1 MYESI
6 SKGVRGRQPI
16 TYLGE
21 IFTPPHFSIDEQ
33 RKRGFLAL
41 FLLTICPALLFFG
54 LLTFASQGMSLQ
66 PLLIAFAVL
75 VGVTLLLAL
84 RYVKNVLP
92 LFRLGVL
99 FIVSLLSYEMAV
111 GGGEGTVFL
120 WLYFH
125 PVAAFFLF
133 GIWEGLFWV
142 LASWLSSLL
151 LLVFNLGPYNYEL
164 AVSLRFMVTYTLVS
178 ILAYGLESSRAQYYD
193 QLLRE
198 KAALETA
205 LQQVKTLRALL
216 PICASCKKIR
226 DDAGYWHS
234 VESYIGQHMA
244 VEFSHS
250 VCPECRVKLYGILS
264 HQIQEAGKSDTQ

>member
-1 MYESI
+1 MYEKI
-6 SKGVRGRQPI
+6 GKGIGGQHSI

-21 IFTPPHFSIDEQ
+21 FFTPPHCSVDEQ

-41 FLLTICPALLFFG
+41 FLLTICPALLLFG
-54 LLTFASQGMSLQ
+54 LLTFTNQGMSLQ
-66 PLLIAFAVL
+66 PLIIGFAVL
-75 VGVTLLLAL
+75 VGLTLLLAL
-84 RYVKNVLP
+84 RYVRNVLP

-99 FIVSLLSYEMAV
+99 FIVSLLSFEIAV
-111 GGGEGTVFL
+111 GGGEGVVFL

-125 PVAAFFLF
+125 PIAAFFLF
-133 GIWEGLFWV
+133 GVREGLFWV
-142 LASWLSSLL
+142 LISWVSSLL
-151 LLVFNLGPYNYEL
+151 LLVFNSGPYPYEL

-178 ILAYGLESSRAQYYD
+178 ILAYGLESSRSQYYD
-193 QLLRE
+193 QLLME
-198 KAALETA
+198 KAALEAA

-250 VCPECRVKLYGILS
+250 VCPGCRTKLYGMPGS
-264 HQIQEAGKSDTQ
+264 KTQEVE

>member
-1 MYESI
+1 MHESV
-6 SKGVRGRQPI
+6 SKEVRRRQPI

-21 IFTPPHFSIDEQ
+21 FFTPPHCSVDEQ

-54 LLTFASQGMSLQ
+54 LLTFANQGLTLQ

-75 VGVTLLLAL
+75 IGLTLLLAL
-84 RYVKNVLP
+84 RYVQQVLP
-92 LFRLGVL
+92 FFRFGVL
-99 FIVSLLSYEMAV
+99 FILSMLSFEMAV
-111 GGGEGTVFL
+111 GGDEGAVFL

-125 PVAAFFLF
+125 PVATFFLF
-133 GIWEGLFWV
+133 GTKEGLLWV
-142 LASWLSSLL
+142 LVSWVNSLL
-151 LLVFNLGPYNYEL
+151 LLVFNFGPYTYEL

-193 QLLRE
+193 QLLTE

-205 LQQVKTLRALL
+205 LQQVKTLRDLL

-250 VCPECRVKLYGILS
+250 VCPECRTKLYRITS
-264 HQIQEAGKSDTQ
+264 HPIKEAN

>member
-1 MYESI
+1 MDKSI
-6 SKGVRGRQPI
+6 GKKGGRKQLI

-21 IFTPPHFSIDEQ
+21 FFTPPHCSIDEQ
-33 RKRGFLAL
+33 RKRSFLAL

-54 LLTFASQGMSLQ
+54 LLTFANQGLTVQ

-75 VGVTLLLAL
+75 VGLTLLLAL
-84 RYVKNVLP
+84 RYIQQVLP
-92 LFRLGVL
+92 LFRIGVL
-99 FIVSLLSYEMAV
+99 FIVSLLSFEVAI
-111 GGGEGTVFL
+111 GGGEGVAFL

-133 GIWEGLFWV
+133 GVREGLFWV
-142 LASWLSSLL
+142 LISWVSSLL
-151 LLVFNLGPYNYEL
+151 LLVFNWGPHPYEL

-178 ILAYGLESSRAQYYD
+178 ILAYGMESSRAQYYD
-193 QLLRE
+193 QLLKE
-198 KAALETA
+198 KAALEAA

-250 VCPECRVKLYGILS
+250 VCPECHTKLYGMPS
-264 HQIQEAGKSDTQ
+264 HKSQDAG